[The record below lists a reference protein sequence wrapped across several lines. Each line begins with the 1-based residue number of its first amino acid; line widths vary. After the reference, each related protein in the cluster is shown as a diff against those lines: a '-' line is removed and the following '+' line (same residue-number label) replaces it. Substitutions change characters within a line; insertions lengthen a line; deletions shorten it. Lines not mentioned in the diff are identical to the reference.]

1 MNKTVLVTGGAR
13 GIGRGIAE
21 KFAQNNYNIII
32 NYYKSHDLAMEFEKS
47 LKDRGIMAMAI
58 RADVSDAQQV
68 KAMVDQAMDYFGK
81 IEQVVGLLPD
91 P

>member
-32 NYYKSHDLAMEFEKS
+32 NYNEKIFYTS
-47 LKDRGIMAMAI
+47 FLFYLFLVMA
-58 RADVSDAQQV
+58 DASRTTCSRP
-68 KAMVDQAMDYFGK
+68 G
-81 IEQVVGLLPD
+81 
-91 P
+91 